1 MIIFDQFREIW
12 AVDFEFHQPSG
23 ERPDVICMVAHE
35 LQSGRLYRLWENQL
49 KALTRPPY
57 DIGSNSLFIAYYAS
71 AEMNCHL
78 SLGWELPSN
87 LIDLYAEFRCQVNGL
102 PFPFNEKVSY
112 GLLTALRWCGL
123 EAISYEDKVVMRNLA
138 IRGGPYSP
146 EEHKALLEYCESDVT
161 ALPLLLRKIEYGVG
175 KHPGMDLEAALIR
188 GSYVKTVAQ
197 MEFRG
202 IPLDVEA
209 WNEIKSNWSL
219 VEASLVSEIDQNYG
233 VYEDGKFKEDSFAKF
248 LLAQDIPWDFTKTG
262 RLRLDRDFFKE
273 MSETYPILKPLH
285 DLRTALSQM
294 RDNKMAVGS
303 DGRNRALLGPFGA
316 KTSRNAYK
324 AGEYI
329 LGQAAWLRGL
339 IRPKSGT
346 GLAYIDW
353 CHQEFGISAALSR
366 DRAMMADYASGDP
379 YIVFG
384 KACGLIPP
392 DGTKET
398 YGDQRDLFKECLLGI
413 QYSMGPQRLGLR
425 LKRPEIYA
433 RWFLEQHRR
442 SYKRF
447 WEWSDGVVHY
457 GSLFGKLWT
466 SYGWERN
473 IEADF
478 KPASLRNFPVQGNAA
493 DMLRLACIACEEKG
507 VRTLGTLHDA
517 ILIEFDIQD
526 EHEAVSTA
534 QKAMLEAS
542 CLVLDGFEL
551 RSEAKRV
558 LYPDRYMSER
568 GADMWNRVWRII
580 AELETLSIS

>member
-1 MIIFDQFREIW
+1 VNGLTYPFNDK
-12 AVDFEFHQPSG
+12 AG
-23 ERPDVICMVAHE
+23 YG
-35 LQSGRLYRLWENQL
+35 LL
-49 KALTRPPY
+49 KAL
-57 DIGSNSLFIAYYAS
+57 
-71 AEMNCHL
+71 
-78 SLGWELPSN
+78 
-87 LIDLYAEFRCQVNGL
+87 
-102 PFPFNEKVSY
+102 
-112 GLLTALRWCGL
+112 RWSGL
-123 EAISYEDKVVMRNLA
+123 ESISYEDKEEMRNLA
-138 IRGGPYSP
+138 MRGGSYSS
-146 EEHKALLEYCESDVT
+146 EEQLDLLDYCESDVM
-161 ALPLLLRKIEYGVG
+161 ALPLLLRKIEHGVE
-175 KHPGMDLEAALIR
+175 KHPGMDMEAALIR

-202 IPLDVEA
+202 IPIDLEA
-209 WNEIKSNWSL
+209 WDEIKSNWPL
-219 VEASLVSEIDQNYG
+219 VEASLVNEIDQNYG
-233 VYEDGKFKEDSFAKF
+233 VYVDRKFKEDLFAKY
-248 LLAQDIPWDFTKTG
+248 LLAHEIPWELTPTG
-262 RLRLDRDFFKE
+262 RLSLDKDFFKD
-273 MSETYPILKPLH
+273 MSETYPILKPLY

-294 RDNKMAVGS
+294 RDNKLAVGC

-316 KTSRNAYK
+316 TTGRNAYK
-324 AGEYI
+324 AGHYI
-329 LGQAAWLRGL
+329 FGQAAWLRGL
-339 IRPKSGT
+339 IRPKPGN

-353 CHQEFGISAALSR
+353 CHQEFGISAALSK
-366 DRAMMADYASGDP
+366 DQVMMAAYMSGDP

-398 YGDQRDLFKECLLGI
+398 YGDQRDLFKQCLLGI
-413 QYSMGPQRLGLR
+413 QYSMGSKRLALR

-493 DMLRLACIACEEKG
+493 DMLRLACISCEEKG
-507 VRTLGTLHDA
+507 VRTIGTLHDA

-526 EHEAVSTA
+526 EHEVVSTA

-558 LYPDRYMSER
+558 LYPERYMSER

-580 AELETLSIS
+580 AELKTRYIS